1 MPEPEPL
8 PESASPSQCRPKRN
22 VVPGTSAQAD
32 GLELRS
38 YDVGALPL
46 LTRIFDRIQLERILR
61 EHLPKDDPR
70 THLST
75 VAALMVLFA
84 NLLLARQPVYG
95 VGEWAALFPPDLL
108 GLRQKDLSQLHD
120 DRLGRCL
127 DRMFEGIGPTL
138 ILAVVRQVIQ
148 EFQLSLDELH
158 NDSTTVSFY
167 GAYDEAA
174 QEGEQRGRPT
184 HAITWGHS
192 KARRPDLKQLLY
204 VLTVTSDGNVPVY
217 FFSDSGH
224 VVDDT
229 THISTWDLLHQLIGG
244 PDFLYVADCKLASSE
259 NLSHIALR
267 GGRFVTVLPRGR
279 AEDVAFRQ
287 RLRMA
292 ASAVTWTRLYRLT
305 DADGDLIDELSVCGD
320 DHVHSEG
327 YRLLWYHSTRKAQ
340 QDAAGRARAIQRATA
355 ALGDLRARLQGP
367 RTRFRERAQVDQAVA
382 EVLAEAEA
390 TSWLLVETQEQE
402 EATFRQATRGRPSE
416 QTKYLKQTRS
426 RFTLSWKLNLEA
438 LAEAERED
446 GVFPLLTNDRKLS
459 ATEVLRAY
467 KRQPLLEKRFAQ
479 FKTDFAVAPV
489 YLKNVSRIQGLLAA
503 YFFAL
508 LVQTLLERELRQA
521 MARAGEASLPL
532 YPEGRPCARPTTHR
546 LIEVFASIQRH
557 EVRVGD
563 GEPQVMVTKL
573 TKTQRLIVRLLG
585 LDPRTYGLAGPR
597 DRPAGKCGGIG
608 PTPYGE

>member
-1 MPEPEPL
+1 MPEPDPL
-8 PESASPSQCRPKRN
+8 PEPISPARRRSHREALPGKRAR
-22 VVPGTSAQAD
+22 SE

-46 LTRIFDRIQLERILR
+46 LKRIFKRMQLERILQ

-70 THLST
+70 TELAT
-75 VAALMVLFA
+75 VSALLVLFA
-84 NLLLARQPVYG
+84 NLLLAREPVYG

-108 GLRQKDLSQLHD
+108 GLRAHDLPRLHD

-127 DRMFEGIGPTL
+127 DRMFEGVGPTL
-138 ILAVVRQVIQ
+138 IMAVVRQVIQ
-148 EFQLSLDELH
+148 EFQVSLDELH

-167 GAYDEAA
+167 GAYDEAG
-174 QEGEQRGRPT
+174 QESEQRGRLT
-184 HAITWGHS
+184 LAITWGHS

-204 VLTVTSDGNVPVY
+204 ILTVTSDGNVPVY
-217 FFSDSGH
+217 FSSESGNT
-224 VVDDT
+224 VDDR
-229 THISTWDLLHQLIGG
+229 THITTWDLLYELIGG
-244 PDFLYVADCKLASSE
+244 ADFLYVADCKLASIE
-259 NLSHIALR
+259 NLAHIATR

-287 RLRMA
+287 RLRA
-292 ASAVTWTRLYRLT
+292 APAAVTWTLLYAL
-305 DADGDLIDELSVCGD
+305 ADDHGNLVDELSVCGD

-327 YRLLWYHSTRKAQ
+327 HRLLWYHSTRKAE
-340 QDAAGRARAIQRATA
+340 QDAAGRARSIQRATA
-355 ALGDLRARLQGP
+355 ALSDLRDRLKGP
-367 RTRFRERAQVDQAVA
+367 RTRFRERAKVDQAVA
-382 EVLAEAEA
+382 AILADAEA
-390 TSWLLVETQEQE
+390 TSWLHVAIEEQE

-426 RFTLSWKLNLEA
+426 RYTLTWKLNLEA
-438 LAEAERED
+438 LCEAERED

-467 KRQPLLEKRFAQ
+467 KRQPLLEKRFSQ

-521 MARAGEASLPL
+521 MARAGEPSLPL
-532 YPEGRPCARPTTHR
+532 YPEDRPCARPTTHR
-546 LIEVFASIQRH
+546 LIEVFSSIQRH
-557 EVRVGD
+557 EIRVGD
-563 GEPQVMVTKL
+563 GETQVMVTQL
-573 TKTQRLIVRLLG
+573 TKVQRTIIRLLG
-585 LDPRTYGLAGPR
+585 LDPRTYGLA
-597 DRPAGKCGGIG
+597 
-608 PTPYGE
+608 